1 LFNKTIFIGKYFKE
15 LESVDSTNSFA
26 ASLIKDN
33 GAKNGMIVFTNNQTN
48 GKGQREKTWNSE
60 PNENLTF
67 SLIIKSDFL
76 KITQQFLLSMAISN
90 ALHDFT
96 NKKCEGF
103 SNRAFIKWPNDILVN
118 NQKIAGILIENTI
131 SKHNLEWSVIGIGFN
146 LNQTNFQLDSL
157 TDFPPISLKYVTKIS
172 YSIYSELEYLC
183 KYLEK
188 WLLKLMKFE
197 FKTIQNYYEKNLW
210 NMHKNLIYTNENAVI
225 KKGNVVG
232 ISLTGFLL
240 IKDEMGIIDS
250 STKITV
256 QRYQ

>member
-1 LFNKTIFIGKYFKE
+1 LFEKTIFIGKYFKE

-48 GKGQREKTWNSE
+48 GKGQREKIWNSE

-96 NKKCEGF
+96 NNKCKEIK
-103 SNRAFIKWPNDILVN
+103 NKAVIKWPNDILLD

-131 SKHNLEWSVIGIGFN
+131 NKNNLEWSVIGIGFN
-146 LNQTNFQLDSL
+146 LNQNKFQLSSL
-157 TDFPPISLKYVTKIS
+157 TDFPPISLKYITKIN
-172 YSIYSELEYLC
+172 YTIYSELEYLC
-183 KYLEK
+183 QYIEK
-188 WLLKLMKFE
+188 WVLKLMKFE
-197 FKTIQNYYEKNLW
+197 FKIIQNYYEKNLW
-210 NMHKNLIYTNENAVI
+210 NMHKNVIYMNENALI
-225 KKGNVVG
+225 KRGKVAG
-232 ISLTGFLL
+232 ISVTGFLL
-240 IKDEMGIIDS
+240 IKDEKGIIDS
-250 STKITV
+250 SSKITI
-256 QRYQ
+256 QKYQ